1 MRAGIEQLGNSE
13 FSPALQAAVNHLPC
27 GLGDEMGA
35 DIVWELFGF
44 QGASKKIIILRG
56 CFKGFNSSV
65 FVSLNFPQDHH
76 AR

>member
-1 MRAGIEQLGNSE
+1 
-13 FSPALQAAVNHLPC
+13 V
-27 GLGDEMGA
+27 GA
-35 DIVWELFGF
+35 DVIGELFGF
-44 QGASKKIIILRG
+44 QKASKKIIILRG